1 MADRSP
7 GNNEI
12 GVLQKQLRDKDRR
25 IEALESASKADA
37 ARIDALEDR
46 IAALEA
52 RKVRA

>member
-12 GVLQKQLRDKDRR
+12 GVLQKQIRGLERR
-25 IEALESASKADA
+25 IEALEADA

-46 IAALEA
+46 VTAPQKATA
-52 RKVRA
+52 

>member
-25 IEALESASKADA
+25 IEALE
-37 ARIDALEDR
+37 ARADALEDR
-46 IAALEA
+46 LAALEA